1 MRHQDLE
8 VPHRSASESVNE
20 RRDRM
25 GRERLELD
33 MTAFELP
40 IVEDGGR
47 EEGAKSGETG
57 FVGR

>member
-1 MRHQDLE
+1 
-8 VPHRSASESVNE
+8 
-20 RRDRM
+20 M